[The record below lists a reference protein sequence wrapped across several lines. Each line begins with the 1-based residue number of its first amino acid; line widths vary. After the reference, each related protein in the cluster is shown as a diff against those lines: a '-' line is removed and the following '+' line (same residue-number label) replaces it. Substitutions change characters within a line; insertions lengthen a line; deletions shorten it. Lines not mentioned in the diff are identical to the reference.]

1 MNIEHLIEV
10 INKSNIP
17 AEQKS
22 ELIKELK
29 YNRTQDK
36 ILAIL
41 QCLDISAE
49 INIYPAKQQ

>member
-1 MNIEHLIEV
+1 MKSEDIIRIIE
-10 INKSNIP
+10 NSNIP

-36 ILAIL
+36 ILAFL
-41 QCLDISAE
+41 QCLGISAE
-49 INIYPAKQQ
+49 IISLFID

>member
-1 MNIEHLIEV
+1 MTKIEYLIEV

-41 QCLDISAE
+41 QCLGISAE
-49 INIYPAKQQ
+49 IISLFID

>member
-1 MNIEHLIEV
+1 MKSEDIIRIIE
-10 INKSNIP
+10 NSNIP
-17 AEQKS
+17 ADQKS

-41 QCLDISAE
+41 QCLGISAE
-49 INIYPAKQQ
+49 IISLFID

>member
-1 MNIEHLIEV
+1 MTKIKYLIAA

-29 YNRTQDK
+29 YNGTQDK

-41 QCLDISAE
+41 QCLGISAE
-49 INIYPAKQQ
+49 IISLFID

>member
-1 MNIEHLIEV
+1 MKLEDIVRIIE
-10 INKSNIP
+10 NSNIP

-41 QCLDISAE
+41 RCLGISAE
-49 INIYPAKQQ
+49 IISLFID